1 MDSIILF
8 FEKRLSFR
16 DDKVLRVFCVGF
28 SLRERSFFCKKWT
41 LFSEWI
47 IPLKMMCRSVQ
58 IVASEWQGNDCLFDR
73 KQEGEESLIS
83 KGESNHLEE
92 RIRRHLEERIVG
104 HIESR
109 VRSSSYQNEGEIN
122 HFKMR
127 VLPSNNLKK
136 SVSNLYESYRNER
149 DCLWEICNE
158 TVCHHFEMTIR
169 IFVSKWEVVCHIEE
183 KGNPVISKRE
193 GGSHF
198 KMIGLQLICTKSEM
212 NLQGLSFRNESLP
225 DNNLK

>member
-28 SLRERSFFCKKWT
+28 SLRERSFICKKWT
-41 LFSEWI
+41 LFSKCI
-47 IPLKMMCRSVQ
+47 FPLKMMCMSVQ

-83 KGESNHLEE
+83 KRESNHLEE
-92 RIRRHLEERIVG
+92 RIHRHIEERIVG

-109 VRSSSYQNEGEIN
+109 VRSSSYQNEGETY

-127 VLPSNNLKK
+127 VLPFFNLRKICVK
-136 SVSNLYESYRNER
+136 SV
-149 DCLWEICNE
+149 WI
-158 TVCHHFEMTIR
+158 I
-169 IFVSKWEVVCHIEE
+169 SKWE
-183 KGNPVISKRE
+183 GLPVI
-193 GGSHF
+193 
-198 KMIGLQLICTKSEM
+198 
-212 NLQGLSFRNESLP
+212 NL
-225 DNNLK
+225 